1 LFFDYA
7 LNFNLAQETLF
18 KKDYWEN
25 TAMTN
30 DKYKFAQGIDEEET
44 LSDESIK
51 QPYDPS
57 RIQVD
62 PKPMTV
68 FQVMRKIEKKEIN
81 LQPDFQRNIVW
92 DEIRQSR
99 LIESILIRIPLPAFY
114 LDATNDDKWMV
125 VDGLQRLTTL
135 DRFINKKELRLKNLE
150 FLGDRVNDEGEKIFD
165 EKGFDELPR
174 NFQRVIEEAYL
185 HLYVIKPDTPA
196 EAKFSI
202 FYRINTGGMVL
213 SAQEIRH
220 CLFQGRAT
228 TLLKEL
234 AESDEFVDATT
245 GSINTKRMDDRECVL
260 RYCAFHLMGYKRYR
274 RPDLNHFLNKA
285 MAIINKMKQKRASK
299 LESEFKKSMEISEKI
314 FEEDAFRKMFER
326 NGRKSPINKAL
337 FEVWSVCLEQFDED
351 ELSDNKE
358 KIINGFINAMNKDDE
373 YVASVSQGT
382 GGVKRVHK
390 RFKTTLEIIKGAIS

>member
-1 LFFDYA
+1 
-7 LNFNLAQETLF
+7 
-18 KKDYWEN
+18 
-25 TAMTN
+25 MTN

-351 ELSDNKE
+351 ELSLMISNLRIE
-358 KIINGFINAMNKDDE
+358 RFNAMNKDDE